1 MASRL
6 SIYNGA
12 LNHLGQRRL
21 GSEVEDSESRRL
33 CDELWEGGFVRYV
46 LEEGLWTF
54 AIRTCRVEA
63 TPNYDPSQ
71 AFPGSFKFAFEKSDD
86 WLRTASIS
94 CEPLFNF
101 PLTRYSD
108 EAGFIYADT
117 TPIWVRFTS
126 DGPEYGSDPAR
137 WTSLFAAWAEIHM
150 AWRLQ
155 PAIIGSVAERRELER
170 LDQRAKRDALAKDAM
185 QGPSVSIPRGSW
197 VASRQGRYGRSSACS
212 VGGSAT
218 IITGATGIS
227 SESEMEISALAAR
240 VNTLEERLNQ
250 ISDPENPVAIPSFGY
265 ISVPG
270 QADIVAEV
278 DPDRL
283 TFVGVGIDIA
293 TNTATDTVTF
303 TGSGGGGAA
312 SPAYGRVSVAGQSD
326 VVAST
331 TLDRLTLVGAGLNIT
346 TNASNDTITF
356 TAPVTT
362 DGSFPAF
369 GRISVSGQSDITAD
383 VDPDVIT
390 LVGIG
395 IDITTNAF
403 TDTITFSVDRSH
415 LINNVAPDEPTIDFD
430 YVDSGAPLDHVYR
443 KLFAANAGSHNG
455 VAVSPFGIEYR
466 PVGSGTNG
474 PTSGDFGLYLSVMK
488 QDFGNTSVVG
498 EIDGLVIG
506 VRQGGVGSDCGG
518 ILNNVAHYGTGFMCQ
533 YEGIST
539 LVTAGEIVAAVRLQ
553 CGVID
558 SFDVAQQRSGL
569 NIIVEKGQFGSGLY
583 IRCDDGVPGIGIARF
598 IECIAPITGRV
609 FQVDSDGSVV
619 SLSYLACT
627 ELKVNAVKVVGDRV
641 TFFTPM
647 TGPINAG
654 SPFATSTINLEQLAQ
669 RVNAIQVALTTHG
682 LIGP

>member
-33 CDELWEGGFVRYV
+33 CNELWEGGFVRYV

-346 TNASNDTITF
+346 TNSSNDTITF
-356 TAPVTT
+356 TAPVTV

-369 GRISVSGQSDITAD
+369 GRIVVAGQADITAD
-383 VDPDVIT
+383 VDPDAIT
-390 LVGIG
+390 LVGVG
-395 IDITTNAF
+395 LNITTNPF
-403 TDTITFSVDRSH
+403 TDTLTFTMDRSH
-415 LINNVAPDEPTIDFD
+415 LVNSVAPDEPTIGFSA
-430 YVDSGAPLDHVYR
+430 YESGGPPSQVYR
-443 KLFAANAGSHNG
+443 ELFASNLGNHPDND
-455 VAVSPFGIEYR
+455 VSTLGIVYR
-466 PVGSGTNG
+466 PVGSGING
-474 PTSGDFGLYLSVMK
+474 PQRGDFGLTVSVVK

-498 EIDGLVIG
+498 EIDGIVIAA
-506 VRQGGVGSDCGG
+506 RQGGVGSDCGG
-518 ILNNVAHYGTGFMCQ
+518 ILNNVAHYGTGFLCQ

-539 LVTAGEIVAAVRLQ
+539 LVTAGAIAAAVRLQ
-553 CGVID
+553 AGVID
-558 SFDVAQQRSGL
+558 NYNPSLMHSGF
-569 NIIVEKGQFGSGLY
+569 NIIVENGDFGQGLY
-583 IRCDDGVPGIGIARF
+583 IAASPGSTINRF
-598 IECIAPITGRV
+598 IECIEPTFGRIFDIDRTGGVTTPSFVDCAQLRTGGTKVIGARV
-609 FQVDSDGSVV
+609 QGWVP
-619 SLSYLACT
+619 L
-627 ELKVNAVKVVGDRV
+627 
-641 TFFTPM
+641 
-647 TGPINAG
+647 TGAG
-654 SPFATSTINLEQLAQ
+654 NTGTVYDTSTITLVQLAQ
-669 RVNAIQVALTTHG
+669 RVNAIQVSLTTHG